1 MDLAE
6 PGGLVTQQP
15 ALGLPAGEV
24 LHGLELHNIG
34 HQSDERGPPAPEQPP
49 TRYPPSVHKTAKQKQ
64 ILLVCLAGGFTTM
77 LDNSVLNIA
86 VPALRST
93 LDGTPT
99 QIQWIVAGYSLAFGL
114 ALIPGGRLGDLHG
127 RKPFFITG
135 IALFVGA
142 GLLAATA
149 QTPWLLV
156 AVRLLQGAGAGL
168 VNSQMIGTLQDVFTG
183 PARTRALGLYQVT
196 CAVAIALGPPLGGA
210 LIALAGPEWGWR
222 LAFLIS
228 VPSGLATLLLA
239 IRHLP
244 KPTPRTTATRTT
256 LDPFGLL
263 LTAAITVTVMLPF
276 VQPAGTPTKLA
287 LAATAITLTVA
298 LVAWQR
304 HYAATGRQPLIHP
317 ALGRSRQYVLGT
329 LTAMGQFG
337 AALASALVLVMFL
350 QDGLGLTPL
359 AAAAVTLPSAL
370 AMAAVSSF
378 AWRAVQRFGNRIVP
392 IGLSLAIA
400 ALLLSGLA
408 AVLLPDSSS
417 LTLPLLLALG
427 QLCAG
432 AASGLIVSP
441 NQAQVLRHAPP
452 EAAGVAGGILQMS
465 QRIAAAVGIS
475 AISGIYLNSPTTTPN
490 TAYFHATLA
499 CAAVVTVSLV
509 LSLLTNR
516 HASSPTAATSPTP
529 IPQQQHDRKS

>member
-1 MDLAE
+1 M
-6 PGGLVTQQP
+6 
-15 ALGLPAGEV
+15 
-24 LHGLELHNIG
+24 
-34 HQSDERGPPAPEQPP
+34 
-49 TRYPPSVHKTAKQKQ
+49 HKTAKQKQ

-93 LDGTPT
+93 LEADPT
-99 QIQWIVAGYSLAFGL
+99 QVQWIVAGYSLAFGL
-114 ALIPGGRLGDLHG
+114 ALIPGGRLGDLRG
-127 RKPFFITG
+127 RKPFFVAG

-244 KPTPRTTATRTT
+244 APTRGAPTGTRTT
-256 LDPFGLL
+256 LDLFGLL
-263 LTAAITVTVMLPF
+263 LTAALTVTVMLPF
-276 VQPAGTPTKLA
+276 VQPATTATKLA
-287 LAATAITLTVA
+287 LAAGAVA
-298 LVAWQR
+298 LTAALIAWQR
-304 HYAATGRQPLIHP
+304 HYAATGRKPLIHP
-317 ALGRSRQYVLGT
+317 ALGRSPQYVLGT
-329 LTAMGQFG
+329 LTAMGQF
-337 AALASALVLVMFL
+337 AASLASALVLVMFL
-350 QDGLGLTPL
+350 QDGLGLSPL
-359 AAAAVTLPSAL
+359 AAAAVTLPAAL
-370 AMAAVSSF
+370 AMAAVSNL
-378 AWRAVQRFGNRIVP
+378 AWRAVRRFGDRIVP
-392 IGLSLAIA
+392 IGLVLALA

-408 AVLLPDSSS
+408 ALRAPSAV
-417 LTLPLLLALG
+417 LPLLLAVG
-427 QLCAG
+427 QLCSG

-475 AISGIYLNSPTTTPN
+475 AISGIYLNSRAGTPQ
-490 TAYFHATLA
+490 TAYFHAMLA
-499 CAAVVTVSLV
+499 CAAVVALALV
-509 LSLLTNR
+509 LAVLTNR
-516 HASSPTAATSPTP
+516 GGRAVPAAAPEP
-529 IPQQQHDRKS
+529 APQRQRS

>member
-1 MDLAE
+1 M
-6 PGGLVTQQP
+6 
-15 ALGLPAGEV
+15 
-24 LHGLELHNIG
+24 
-34 HQSDERGPPAPEQPP
+34 
-49 TRYPPSVHKTAKQKQ
+49 HKTAKQKQ
-64 ILLVCLAGGFTTM
+64 ILAVCLAGGFTTM

-86 VPALRST
+86 VPALRGT
-93 LDGTPT
+93 LHADPT

-114 ALIPGGRLGDLHG
+114 ALIPGGRLGDLRG
-127 RKPFFITG
+127 RKPFFVAG

-149 QTPWLLV
+149 QTAWLLV

-228 VPSGLATLLLA
+228 APSGLATLLLA

-244 KPTPRTTATRTT
+244 APGPRSTARTT
-256 LDPFGLL
+256 LDPLGLL
-263 LTAAITVTVMLPF
+263 LTAALTVAVMLPF
-276 VQPAGTPTKLA
+276 VQPATLGTKLSLGVAA
-287 LAATAITLTVA
+287 LALTAA
-298 LVAWQR
+298 LVLWQR

-317 ALGRSRQYVLGT
+317 ALPRSAPFTLGT
-329 LTAMGQFG
+329 LTAMCQFG

-350 QDGLGLTPL
+350 QDGLGLSPL
-359 AAAAVTLPSAL
+359 AASAVTLPSAL
-370 AMAAVSSF
+370 AMAVVSSF
-378 AWRAVQRFGNRIVP
+378 AWRAVQRFGRHVVP
-392 IGLSLAIA
+392 LGLGLAIG

-408 AVLLPDSSS
+408 ALYAPSGWLPA
-417 LTLPLLLALG
+417 LLALG
-427 QLCAG
+427 QLATG
-432 AASGLIVSP
+432 AASGLTVSP
-441 NQAQVLRHAPP
+441 NQAQVLRYAPA

-475 AISGIYLNSPTTTPN
+475 AISGIYLNSPAAPH
-490 TAYFHATLA
+490 TAFFHATLA
-499 CAAVVTVSLV
+499 CLAVVTLSLV
-509 LSLLTNR
+509 LALLANR
-516 HASSPTAATSPTP
+516 STRRAEHGAAPVT
-529 IPQQQHDRKS
+529 DRRVSRSRTGS